1 MSDYER
7 QRLQALRQLKLL
19 DTSPSEGFD
28 RITRTAR
35 KLFGLP
41 LSAVS
46 LTDEDRQWFKS
57 RMGTEVTEVPRH
69 KSPCSDVSA
78 SSEVVVIEDFL
89 ASDFYCDSPQAQL
102 GMRFYAGAPLTTRDG
117 YTLGTLCVLG
127 PEPRTASREEIEG
140 LVDLSAMVMAQIELQ
155 HALARVDPVTML
167 PNHRHFADDLE
178 DLSRNQPGA
187 TRYALFIEL
196 TGALE
201 LNATMRAMGAAQI
214 DALAREGRNELRS
227 WFGEGNTLYSLG
239 PCQYLFLRPASDEQ
253 QVREDAHHLQRH
265 LNHSS
270 LWSSAPCII
279 RPVIGITSFILGDG
293 LGADEVIRTAHS
305 ACQDARHQELPV
317 ARFTPTQDSEQ
328 KRHFHLLTDIRTAL
342 QQGGSGLRLVFQPRI
357 ALNSGECVGAE
368 ALLRWQHPELGEIS
382 PVEFIPLLENTP
394 LAKPLTQW
402 VLDAAVAQAAQWFHS
417 GMKLRISANVMASNF
432 EERRFSDGV
441 IERLKQRNLPGQAFE
456 IELTERALMANRRSV
471 RKQLRKLSKA
481 GIRIA
486 IDDFGT
492 GYSSLAYLLNVPA
505 NVLKIDRVF
514 SSSTRKDRQESQ
526 KALLKALI
534 ELAHGMGFRTVAE
547 GFEPS
552 SMAATL
558 RQLGCDEGQSF
569 AISRPLPP
577 DAFSSWYDNPSKRAG
592 DFWKS

>member
-7 QRLQALRQLKLL
+7 QRLQTLRQFKLL

-57 RMGTEVTEVPRH
+57 RMGIKVTEVPRH

-78 SSEVVVIEDFL
+78 SSEVVVIEDLL
-89 ASDFYCDSPQAQL
+89 ASDFYCDSPQARL

-155 HALARVDPVTML
+155 HALSRVDPVTML
-167 PNHRHFADDLE
+167 PNHSHFADDLE

-201 LNATMRAMGAAQI
+201 LNATMRVMGAAQI
-214 DALAREGRNELRS
+214 DALAREGCNELRS

-253 QVREDAHHLQRH
+253 QVREDARHLQRH
-265 LNHSS
+265 LNRSS

-279 RPVIGITSFILGDG
+279 RPVIGIASFILGDG
-293 LGADEVIRTAHS
+293 LGADEVM
-305 ACQDARHQELPV
+305 
-317 ARFTPTQDSEQ
+317 
-328 KRHFHLLTDIRTAL
+328 RTAL

-357 ALNSGECVGAE
+357 ALNSGECLGAE

-402 VLDAAVAQAAQWFHS
+402 VLDAAIAQAAQWFHR
-417 GMKLRISANVMASNF
+417 GMKLTISANVMACNF
-432 EERRFSDGV
+432 EERGFSDRV
-441 IERLKQRNLPGQAFE
+441 IERLKQRNLPSQAFE
-456 IELTERALMANRRSV
+456 IELTESALMANRRSV

-492 GYSSLAYLLNVPA
+492 GYSSLAYLVNVPA

-526 KALLKALI
+526 KSLLKALI
-534 ELAHGMGFRTVAE
+534 ELAHGMGFRTVA
-547 GFEPS
+547 GCV
-552 SMAATL
+552 
-558 RQLGCDEGQSF
+558 QL
-569 AISRPLPP
+569 LV
-577 DAFSSWYDNPSKRAG
+577 
-592 DFWKS
+592 